1 MRGEHVVSVWPPGWR
16 RHAVRRQGMPGDAD
30 EAALVGRKGGP
41 SHVLCYAVVGEGV
54 GPSCCVVRAHVGLR
68 IGILPP

>member
-54 GPSCCVVRAHVGLR
+54 GPRVAWCARTLVFALGFAPL
-68 IGILPP
+68 